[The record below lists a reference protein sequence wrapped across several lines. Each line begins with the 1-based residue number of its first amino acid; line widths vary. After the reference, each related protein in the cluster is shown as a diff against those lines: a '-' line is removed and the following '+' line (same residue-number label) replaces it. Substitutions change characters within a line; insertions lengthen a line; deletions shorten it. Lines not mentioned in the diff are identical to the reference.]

1 MISRKDRK
9 LMEAFEEK
17 YTPQELLTAIQQ
29 IKAKGNLASFP
40 LIDTESGQNDSVGT
54 SLPEAILLYIK
65 KLEGYRLR
73 LREIHW
79 STTRKAE
86 HELSDDLMSD
96 LTDYEDS
103 IAEEAMGI
111 FGVRVK
117 VGDIV
122 PEIPEGKELKS
133 ILASLTNDTLT
144 LLASLE
150 PEEGKTNIPSGGI
163 PSILEDIIHDLN
175 KSKYLET
182 LS

>member
-1 MISRKDRK
+1 MISRRDKR
-9 LMEAFEEK
+9 LMEAFEGK
-17 YTPQELLTAIQQ
+17 YTPQELLSAIQQ
-29 IKAKGNLASFP
+29 IKGNLAGVP
-40 LIDTESGQNDSVGT
+40 VDAPMEDESESI
-54 SLPEAILLYIK
+54 SIPEAILLYIK
-65 KLEGYRLR
+65 KLEGYRIR

-79 STTRKAE
+79 SAKSKAE

-96 LTDYEDS
+96 LVDYEDS

-117 VGDIV
+117 VGDI
-122 PEIPEGKELKS
+122 IPELPKEQDLKS
-133 ILASLTNDTLT
+133 VLNALTNDTLT

-150 PEEGKTNIPSGGI
+150 PEAGKTSIPSGGI

>member
-1 MISRKDRK
+1 MISRKDKK
-9 LMEAFEEK
+9 LLEAFENK
-17 YTPQELLTAIQQ
+17 YTPQELLATIQE
-29 IKAKGNLASFP
+29 IKAKGNLAGVP
-40 LIDTESGQNDSVGT
+40 EVTPEAAQNDGVGT
-54 SLPEAILLYIK
+54 SFPEAILLYIK
-65 KLEGYRLR
+65 KLEGYRIR

-79 STTRKAE
+79 STEKKAE

-122 PEIPEGKELKS
+122 PALPEGKDLKT
-133 ILASLTNDTLT
+133 LLGTLTNDTLT

-150 PEEGKTNIPSGGI
+150 PEPGKTSIPSGGI

>member
-1 MISRKDRK
+1 MISRRDRR
-9 LMEAFEEK
+9 LLEDFEEK
-17 YTPQELLTAIQQ
+17 YTPQELLNTIQQ
-29 IKAKGNLASFP
+29 IKGNLSPTPQTIEDDKNSTAVS
-40 LIDTESGQNDSVGT
+40 I
-54 SLPEAILLYIK
+54 PEAILLYIK

-79 STTRKAE
+79 STTKKAE

-117 VGDIV
+117 VGDVV
-122 PEIPEGKELKS
+122 PEIPEAKDLKS
-133 ILASLTNDTLT
+133 LLSALSNDTLT

-150 PEEGKTNIPSGGI
+150 PEMGKTNIPSGGI

>member
-1 MISRKDRK
+1 MISNKDRR
-9 LMEAFEEK
+9 LLEAFEEK
-17 YTPQELLTAIQQ
+17 YTPQELLTAIQE
-29 IKAKGNLASFP
+29 IKTKGNLASSP
-40 LIDTESGQNDSVGT
+40 AIVVNSNNTVGT

-65 KLEGYRLR
+65 KLEGYRIR

-79 STTRKAE
+79 SAE
-86 HELSDDLMSD
+86 SKSRHELSDSLMSM
-96 LTDYEDS
+96 LADYEDS

-122 PEIPEGKELKS
+122 PAMPEGRDLKS
-133 ILASLTNDTLT
+133 ILKSLTDDTLT

-150 PEEGKTNIPSGGI
+150 PSEGEPAIPSGGI
-163 PSILEDIIHDLN
+163 PSVLEDIIHDLN

>member
-1 MISRKDRK
+1 MISNKDRR
-9 LMEAFEEK
+9 LLEAFEEK
-17 YTPQELLTAIQQ
+17 YTPQELLTAIQE
-29 IKAKGNLASFP
+29 IKTKEKLV
-40 LIDTESGQNDSVGT
+40 DSPDIAADSNNTVGT

-65 KLEGYRLR
+65 KLEGYRIR

-79 STTRKAE
+79 SAE
-86 HELSDDLMSD
+86 NKSKHELSDNLMSM
-96 LTDYEDS
+96 LADYEDS

-111 FGVRVK
+111 FGIRVK

-122 PEIPEGKELKS
+122 PEIPEGRDIKS
-133 ILASLTNDTLT
+133 ILTSVTNDTLI

-150 PEEGKTNIPSGGI
+150 SSEGETSIPSGGI
-163 PSILEDIIHDLN
+163 PSILEDILHDLN